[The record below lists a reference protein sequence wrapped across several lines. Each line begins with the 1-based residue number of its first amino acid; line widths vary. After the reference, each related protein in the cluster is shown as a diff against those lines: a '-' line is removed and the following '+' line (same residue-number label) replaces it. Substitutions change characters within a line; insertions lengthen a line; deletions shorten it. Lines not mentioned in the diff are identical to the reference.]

1 MTDEHSPILDFY
13 PLKFSI
19 DLNGKRQEWE
29 AVVLIPFIDEVRLDE
44 RTHAHTHTHTHTHTQ
59 ILCNACTFNVNL

>member
-44 RTHAHTHTHTHTHTQ
+44 RMRARAHTHTHRK
-59 ILCNACTFNVNL
+59 ILCNAITFNVNL

>member
-13 PLKFSI
+13 PLDFSI

-29 AVVLIPFIDEVRLDE
+29 AVVLIPFIDEVCRDMDV
-44 RTHAHTHTHTHTHTQ
+44 HTHTHTRAH
-59 ILCNACTFNVNL
+59 L